1 MKEFGFI
8 KLFRK
13 DFKKEDSRH
22 YILYLPD
29 EEKLDKIPRSEFI
42 RINDIHCLRH
52 GLRCNLIAALYN
64 YQLFHEAAQ
73 I

>member
-1 MKEFGFI
+1 MAIPEAGLRTHLKEFGFI

-13 DFKKEDSRH
+13 DFRKKNSRH

-29 EEKLDKIPRSEFI
+29 EEKIEDITRNEFI
-42 RINDIHCLRH
+42 TIHV
-52 GLRCNLIAALYN
+52 LIGELKP
-64 YQLFHEAAQ
+64 F